1 MEHFGCLQV
10 QVILMYSTSVSYFV
24 GRMLFHF
31 LSRVGKDKWEKI
43 KENEREEGKLLR
55 NTIERTNQLSS
66 FSFLLLVLE
75 CAFQKFPKG
84 AYISVILIHLL
95 QYNKISLITI
105 LYNTTK
111 ICIVAA
117 CFRFI
122 SNENSIPC
130 IQCIGKLKTK
140 Y

>member
-66 FSFLLLVLE
+66 FPFLLWKLR
-75 CAFQKFPKG
+75 
-84 AYISVILIHLL
+84 ILSKPHDLL
-95 QYNKISLITI
+95 QM
-105 LYNTTK
+105 
-111 ICIVAA
+111 
-117 CFRFI
+117 
-122 SNENSIPC
+122 P
-130 IQCIGKLKTK
+130 
-140 Y
+140 